1 MKEGQKK
8 VFVGASGGVD
18 SSTAIALL
26 KKQGY
31 AVTGV
36 FIKVWQ
42 PDFVECQW
50 KEDRLDAMR
59 VCATLGV
66 DFLNLDLEEEYKKEV
81 FDYMVD
87 EYKKGRTPN
96 PDVMCNK
103 KIKFGAFLN
112 FALKN
117 GIDYIATGHYVR
129 LNHLALGALS
139 GKSLSAPSAKWE
151 AKGSVRRELLAG
163 VDKNKDQSYFL
174 WTLTQ
179 EQLKHCLFPIGEYEK
194 KEVRKLAQSFKLPTA
209 QKKDSQGL
217 CFVGKVDMKDFLQRF
232 IPQKKGDVLNEEGE
246 VIGKHDGIFYYT
258 IGQRHGF
265 LVTKKGVDDKPY
277 YIIAKDLEKN
287 VLVVSNKKESG
298 GVRHLLVKIG
308 GVNWISG
315 KRPNLDRKY
324 QARIRYRQSL
334 KDCNLKEKNGV
345 MVVEFKE
352 FQNVAKGQSIVVYDG
367 EVCLGGGVVK

>member
-1 MKEGQKK
+1 MNGKNKK

-18 SSTAIALL
+18 SSTTMALL

-66 DFLNLDLEEEYKKEV
+66 DFLDLDLEKEYKRDV
-81 FDYMVD
+81 FDYMVS

-96 PDVMCNK
+96 PDVMCNR
-103 KIKFGAFLN
+103 KIKFGAFLD

-117 GIDYIATGHYVR
+117 GADYIATGHYVR
-129 LNHLALGALS
+129 LKNLVLEGLS
-139 GKSLSAPSAKWE
+139 DLSLSPSRTKW
-151 AKGSVRRELLAG
+151 ELLAG
-163 VDKNKDQSYFL
+163 VDKGKDQSYFL

-179 EQLKHCLFPIGEYEK
+179 EQLKRCLFPVGEYEK
-194 KEVRKLAQSFKLPTA
+194 TKVRKLARNFNLLTA

-217 CFVGKVDMKDFLQRF
+217 CFVGKVDMKEFLERF
-232 IPQKKGDVLNEEGE
+232 IPSRKGDILDEKGE
-246 VIGKHDGIFYYT
+246 AIGQHDGIFYYT

-265 LVTKKGVDDKPY
+265 LITKKGVNDEPY
-277 YIIAKDLEKN
+277 YVIAKDLEKN
-287 VLVVSNKKESG
+287 VLIVSNKRFQNNLLEKSVA
-298 GVRHLLVKIG
+298 VRHSRVSIEE
-308 GVNWISG
+308 VNWISG
-315 KRPNLDRKY
+315 ERPNLGKKY
-324 QARIRYRQSL
+324 QARIRYRQVL
-334 KDCNLKEKNGV
+334 QDCKLVEEKGEIL
-345 MVVEFKE
+345 VEFVE

-367 EVCLGGGVVK
+367 EVCLGGGVVV

>member
-1 MKEGQKK
+1 MKDRQKK

-18 SSTAIALL
+18 SSTTMALL
-26 KKQGY
+26 KEQGY

-59 VCATLGV
+59 VCAVLDV
-66 DFLNLDLEEEYKKEV
+66 PFLDLDLEEEYKRDV
-81 FDYMVD
+81 FDYMVS
-87 EYKKGRTPN
+87 EYKQGRTPN

-103 KIKFGAFLN
+103 KIKFGGFLD

-117 GIDYIATGHYVR
+117 GADYIATGHYVR
-129 LNHLALGALS
+129 LNKVALRLLL
-139 GKSLSAPSAKWE
+139 KSSSRSATLL
-151 AKGSVRRELLAG
+151 ELLMG

-179 EQLKHCLFPIGEYEK
+179 GQLKHCLFPIGGYQK
-194 KEVRKLAQSFKLPTA
+194 SEVRKMAKNFGLPTA

-217 CFVGKVDMKDFLQRF
+217 CFVGKVDMKEFLQRF
-232 IPQKKGDVLNEEGE
+232 IPQKIGDVLNRAGE
-246 VIGKHDGIFYYT
+246 IIGRHDGVFYYT

-265 LVTKKGVDDKPY
+265 EIIKKGVADEPY

-287 VLVVSNKKESG
+287 TITVSSKNQLG
-298 GVRHLLVKIG
+298 GATPKFGERVEIEE
-308 GVNWISG
+308 VNWILG
-315 KRPNLDRKY
+315 EAPDLDKKY
-324 QARIRYRQSL
+324 QARIRYRQDL
-334 KDCNLKEKNGV
+334 QGCQLEKKDRQIFVKFDK
-345 MVVEFKE
+345 K
-352 FQNVAKGQSIVVYDG
+352 QNIASGQSIVIYDG
-367 EVCLGGGVVK
+367 EVCLGGGVIR